1 MIDASNIPST
11 AEYSLPE
18 AATILG
24 VTRQTINRW
33 CRDGKIRFGIRRH
46 NGRKFFKGIDL
57 KMFSKSII

>member
-1 MIDASNIPST
+1 MIDVSNIPST

-33 CRDGKIRFGIRRH
+33 CRNRQLKFGIRRH
-46 NGRKFFKGIDL
+46 NGRKFFKGIDI
-57 KMFSKSII
+57 KTFAKSTL

>member
-1 MIDASNIPST
+1 MIDVSNIPST

-33 CRDGKIRFGIRRH
+33 CKERQLKFGIRRH

-57 KMFSKSII
+57 KIFSKSII

>member
-1 MIDASNIPST
+1 MIDASNIQST

-46 NGRKFFKGIDL
+46 NGRKFFKGIDI
-57 KMFSKSII
+57 KTFAKSIL